1 MERQMLIVI
10 WTIAGFLGFWFVFLF
25 FMKWFLGRR
34 VKGILERFKGRGVLK
49 SSPGANFFGQE
60 SLGKKQVRGNGVL
73 ILTEEELY
81 FEMWMPKREFH
92 IPVSSIVDVET
103 TESHL
108 KKTKLQPLLKVI
120 FRDRKN
126 ELDSSAWLVRDPSG
140 WEKTLLRFVKD
151 E

>member
-25 FMKWFLGRR
+25 FLKWFLGRR
-34 VKGILERFKGRGVLK
+34 VKGILERFKGRRVLK

-81 FEMWMPKREFH
+81 FQMWMPKREFH
-92 IPVSSIVDVET
+92 IPVSSIVGVET

-140 WEKTLLRFVKD
+140 WEDALLRFVKD